1 MAHSTSMTLLHR
13 VTEAGKRG
21 CTYSDLFHSKVYN
34 PETAIDR
41 LKDKGYIVKKT
52 SVRQPTGGAEARYFL
67 TATPKGRVDHS

>member
-13 VTEAGKRG
+13 VTESGNRG

-34 PETAIDR
+34 PDTAIDR

-52 SVRQPTGGAEARYFL
+52 SSKQATGAKEARYFL
-67 TATPKGRVDHS
+67 TQTPKGRVDHS